1 MARRVAVRLGI
12 TDQPALGKWHRDP
25 TPYLG
30 GIALA
35 VAALVAAA
43 GSTGWE
49 RGALLLVAAAI
60 AVSVVGLVDDVGTA
74 SVALRLG
81 VEVAAAIAA
90 FVGGSRVDIGP
101 EPCDLAVTVAWIVV
115 VTNGCNLLDNV
126 DGALGAICG
135 VIATEVGP
143 GLLWSYGPEAHRK
156 AAPSR

>member
-1 MARRVAVRLGI
+1 MLVPVARRGAVRLGI

-60 AVSVVGLVDDVGTA
+60 AVTEADNQGLASASKGSSCTA
-74 SVALRLG
+74 RS
-81 VEVAAAIAA
+81 
-90 FVGGSRVDIGP
+90 
-101 EPCDLAVTVAWIVV
+101 
-115 VTNGCNLLDNV
+115 
-126 DGALGAICG
+126 
-135 VIATEVGP
+135 
-143 GLLWSYGPEAHRK
+143 
-156 AAPSR
+156 